1 MWHEVI
7 RRGLHGLTHC
17 DDKND
22 KWGQAHVIGNYVIM
36 RVIYEA
42 EGVFTIELTQKDD
55 KENFI
60 LAFNKEKIKTEG
72 HEAIKNLLQKLQ
84 ILKYT
89 RDYYT
94 AQEWFGNEWPF
105 SLQSFSENL
114 NFTG

>member
-94 AQEWFGNEWPF
+94 AQEWFGNYIKVDEF
-105 SLQSFSENL
+105 FEN
-114 NFTG
+114 